1 MSIPVGGDVDDEINI
16 SKVGGLVSEG
26 DLGYLLFCFAE

>member
-1 MSIPVGGDVDDEINI
+1 MNI